1 MALTQMLSS
10 FAISVAAH
18 IVTSLFA
25 RNDTEKE
32 IRAAF
37 QEAIEKWCPNEDIRR
52 FREPAINKLLISL
65 YRYQV

>member
-1 MALTQMLSS
+1 MGIDSVLSS
-10 FAISVAAH
+10 FAISVAAN

-32 IRAAF
+32 IRTAF

-52 FREPAINKLLISL
+52 FREL
-65 YRYQV
+65 